1 MELMI
6 ILCAGVVIGV
16 CAQKGHQAAV
26 AKAYRQGRRDERQ
39 YMKNQRVQKGL
50 EAIPVPHYTTA
61 DGHPLATV
69 TQIAEAAKIYGKAA
83 GRVQ

>member
-1 MELMI
+1 MQLII

-16 CAQKGHQAAV
+16 CEQKSRQAAV

-39 YMKNQRVQKGL
+39 ALKNQRVQKGL
-50 EAIPVPHYTTA
+50 EAIPVPGYTA
-61 DGHPLATV
+61 VDGRPLATV
-69 TQIAEAAKIYGKAA
+69 TQIAEVAKIYGKAA

>member
-1 MELMI
+1 MQLMI

-16 CAQKGHQAAV
+16 CAQKSHQAAV

-50 EAIPVPHYTTA
+50 EAIPVPGYTTA
-61 DGHPLATV
+61 DGRPLATV
-69 TQIAEAAKIYGKAA
+69 TQSAEAAKIYGKAA